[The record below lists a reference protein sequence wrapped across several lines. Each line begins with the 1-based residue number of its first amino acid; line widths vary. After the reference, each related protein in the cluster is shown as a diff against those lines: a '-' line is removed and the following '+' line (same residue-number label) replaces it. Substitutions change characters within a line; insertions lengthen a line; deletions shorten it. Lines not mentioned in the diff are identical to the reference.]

1 VRLYTNILFLKLLKL
16 STFKDQ
22 LNEIRKISMA
32 NLICK
37 DFDIDSIQPNVFLKA
52 SASIS

>member
-1 VRLYTNILFLKLLKL
+1 MFNIQNIKLFIL
-16 STFKDQ
+16 KDQ
-22 LNEIRKISMA
+22 LNQIRKISMA

-37 DFDIDSIQPNVFLKA
+37 DFDIDSIQPNVFMKP